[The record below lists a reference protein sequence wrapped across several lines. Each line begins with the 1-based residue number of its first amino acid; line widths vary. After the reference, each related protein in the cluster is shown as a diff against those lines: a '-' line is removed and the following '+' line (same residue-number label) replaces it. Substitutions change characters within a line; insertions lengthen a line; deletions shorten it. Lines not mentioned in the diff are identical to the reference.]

1 MKTNMKLVVAV
12 GVMALATGCTDLDVP
27 LKSQYPE
34 YPNTEIARNAQMNG
48 IYSHFRGGVGGGAR
62 PGTKKPRRA
71 RAKEHLREL
80 LRQEALV

>member
-48 IYSHFRGGVGGGAR
+48 IYSNV
-62 PGTKKPRRA
+62 
-71 RAKEHLREL
+71 
-80 LRQEALV
+80 ALER